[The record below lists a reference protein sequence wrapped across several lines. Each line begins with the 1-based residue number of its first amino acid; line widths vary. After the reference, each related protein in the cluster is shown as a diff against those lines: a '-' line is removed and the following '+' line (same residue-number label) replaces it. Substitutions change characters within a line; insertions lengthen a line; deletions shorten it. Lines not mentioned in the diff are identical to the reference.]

1 MRESDFD
8 EIVDSIGGIRLDSLL
23 PSSPEF
29 ENTDYLFF
37 EYRVLAELKIL
48 AIDQISA
55 PTTREK
61 ASRMYARWLEKG
73 AAKNIIFGTARLT
86 TDEHSDEQRI
96 EAGNLYRVPIERLFR
111 KCERQI
117 VDTKQKLN
125 FSDFKGVCLI
135 VNDRNTQ
142 VTVELFK
149 WILSESQILE
159 NTPHIEAV
167 LFWDRSREG
176 RFEDR
181 WLRATRDRT
190 ASPTTLALADRI
202 RAACERV
209 DLSGTS
215 PK

>member
-8 EIVDSIGGIRLDSLL
+8 EIVDSIGGVRLDSLL

-29 ENTDYLFF
+29 ENADYLFF
-37 EYRVLAELKIL
+37 EYRVLAELKFL
-48 AIDQISA
+48 EVDQISA

-73 AAKNIIFGTARLT
+73 AARKVIFGTARLT
-86 TDEHSDEQRI
+86 TDGHSDEQRI

-111 KCERQI
+111 KCESQI
-117 VDTKQKLN
+117 VDTKRRLN
-125 FSDFKGVCLI
+125 FPDFKGVCII
-135 VNDRNTQ
+135 VNVRNKQ
-142 VTVELFK
+142 VTLELFK

-159 NTPHIEAV
+159 NTAHIEAV

-176 RFEDR
+176 RFEER
-181 WLRATRDRT
+181 WLWATRDRT
-190 ASPTTLALADRI
+190 ASPTTLALLDRI

-209 DLSGTS
+209 DFLETS